1 MPENKNMRA
10 DAYIY
15 ATGHTRSR
23 QRARELIEAGLVT
36 IDGRRVIKP
45 SEQVDAAQPHNVAIL
60 QEERYVSRGG
70 LKLEAALRHFKIDVS
85 GMLAVDIGASTGGF
99 TDCLLQHGAARVI
112 ALDSG
117 SGQLAPS
124 LRSDSRVLCIE
135 KFNARRLCEGD
146 TGPIP
151 AGTKADIVTIDVSF
165 ISQTYII
172 PGLKN
177 ILRDKGYFISL
188 IKPQFEAGQKAV
200 GRGGIVRDKKYHLS
214 AIKKVVE
221 CTGLSGFGCLGVIR
235 SPIAGG
241 DGNIEYLAAYM
252 LGGDHAPPD
261 DKTLKNL
268 ISNSHNADTATRGG
282 DFT

>member
-1 MPENKNMRA
+1 MPESKHMRA
-10 DAYIY
+10 DAYLF

-23 QRARELIEAGLVT
+23 QRARELIEAGIVT
-36 IDGRRVIKP
+36 IDGRRVAKP
-45 SEQVDAAQPHNVAIL
+45 SEQVDAALAHDVVIL
-60 QEERYVSRGG
+60 QVERYVSRGG
-70 LKLEAALRHFKIDVS
+70 LKLEAALRHFNIDVS
-85 GMLAVDIGASTGGF
+85 GMMAVDIGASTGGF

-117 SGQLAPS
+117 SGQLAGS
-124 LRSDSRVLCIE
+124 LRADPRVFCIE

-151 AGTKADIVTIDVSF
+151 SGTKADIVTMDVSF

-188 IKPQFEAGQKAV
+188 IKPQFEAGWVAV
-200 GRGGIVRDKKYHLS
+200 GRSGIVRDKKYHLS

-221 CTGLSGFGCLGVIR
+221 CAGLSGFGCLGVIR

-241 DGNIEYLAAYM
+241 EGNIEYLAAFM
-252 LGGDHAPPD
+252 LGGNYAPPD
-261 DKTLKNL
+261 DITLKNL
-268 ISNSHNADTATRGG
+268 ISNGQNADTATSGG